1 LYAMLLHLSWIPV
14 TRAIGSSAVGCCT
27 RSSKQNSSL
36 DWQQQNN
43 QRKDGISARILV
55 TTHPWELME
64 ETAQQI
70 TRLLHAWRSG
80 DSAALDQLMPIVYAQ
95 LHSIAARY
103 MRRERSNHTL
113 HPTALV
119 NEAYLRLVGADV
131 AWQDRVHFLSIAALT
146 MRRILVDHAKAV
158 HRVKRGSGAIIMP
171 LEDAMANP
179 ALHVYADPV
188 RIIDLDNALNLLARQ
203 DARKAQMLELIY
215 FGGLSGEEA
224 AEVLGVS
231 VPTINRDL
239 KLAKAWMRL
248 QLQSSSEAK

>member
-1 LYAMLLHLSWIPV
+1 
-14 TRAIGSSAVGCCT
+14 
-27 RSSKQNSSL
+27 
-36 DWQQQNN
+36 
-43 QRKDGISARILV
+43 
-55 TTHPWELME
+55 
-64 ETAQQI
+64 
-70 TRLLHAWRSG
+70 
-80 DSAALDQLMPIVYAQ
+80 
-95 LHSIAARY
+95 
-103 MRRERSNHTL
+103 
-113 HPTALV
+113 
-119 NEAYLRLVGADV
+119 
-131 AWQDRVHFLSIAALT
+131 
-146 MRRILVDHAKAV
+146 
-158 HRVKRGSGAIIMP
+158 
-171 LEDAMANP
+171 MANP